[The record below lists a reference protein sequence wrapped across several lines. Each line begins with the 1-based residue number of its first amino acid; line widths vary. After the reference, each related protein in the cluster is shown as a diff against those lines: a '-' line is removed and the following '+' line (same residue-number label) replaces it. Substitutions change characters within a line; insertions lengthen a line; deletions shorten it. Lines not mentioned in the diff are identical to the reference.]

1 MENGAS
7 CGAFWYSMI
16 LSALTM
22 LVSTSDSIVTNL
34 LSMPVMLSA

>member
-1 MENGAS
+1 MVKAAS

-16 LSALTM
+16 LSTLTM
-22 LVSTSDSIVTNL
+22 LVSISESMVINL

>member
-16 LSALTM
+16 LSTLTM
-22 LVSTSDSIVTNL
+22 LVSVSENIVTNL
-34 LSMPVMLSA
+34 FRLVCRVSA